1 MSETEEQTIN
11 DMPYQRELEVDMH
24 GEDVVLSLKV
34 ETEVIVLVFYFI
46 IHISLENFGFLR
58 YNIAMLN
65 F

>member
-11 DMPYQRELEVDMH
+11 NMLYQRELEVDMH

-46 IHISLENFGFLR
+46 IYILG
-58 YNIAMLN
+58 
-65 F
+65 